1 MTMITVHWQ
10 KCIKNSL
17 WCPFNEKLLNDGRLE
32 ARLGDYSAGISGIY
46 IIWTGT
52 DNNNRTVLKVGSG
65 IIRDKLAADLKNPDI
80 QAHQPTRLYVTWA
93 STLSA
98 IGPEKIQKGI
108 EKFLEI
114 VFKPKLVEYLP
125 DVDLVM
131 VNLPRWNKSEPP
143 L

>member
-32 ARLGDYSAGISGIY
+32 SRLGDYSVGISGVY
-46 IIWTGT
+46 IIWTGSA
-52 DNNNRTVLKVGSG
+52 NNRTVLKVGSG
-65 IIRDKLAADLKNPDI
+65 IIKDKLAADLKNPDI
-80 QAHQPTRLYVTWA
+80 QAHKPTRLYVTWA

-98 IGPEKIQKGI
+98 IGPEKIQQGI

-114 VFKPKLVEYLP
+114 VFKPKLTGYLP
-125 DVDLVM
+125 DVDLVI
-131 VNLPRWNKSEPP
+131 VNLPQWNKSEPP

>member
-1 MTMITVHWQ
+1 MPKELPLV
-10 KCIKNSL
+10 
-17 WCPFNEKLLNDGRLE
+17 PFNEKLLNDGRLE
-32 ARLGDYSAGISGIY
+32 ARLGDYSAGISGVY

-52 DNNNRTVLKVGSG
+52 DNNRTVLKVGSG
-65 IIRDKLAADLKNPDI
+65 IIKDKLAVHLKDPEI
-80 QAHQPTRLYVTWA
+80 QAYKPTRLYVTWG

-114 VFKPKLVEYLP
+114 VFKPKLMGHSP
-125 DVDLVM
+125 DADLVM
-131 VNLPRWNKSEPP
+131 VNLPRWNKPEPP

>member
-17 WCPFNEKLLNDGRLE
+17 WCRFNEKLLNDGRLE
-32 ARLGDYSAGISGIY
+32 ARFGDQSVRISGVY

-52 DNNNRTVLKVGSG
+52 DNNRTVLKVGSG
-65 IIRDKLAADLKNPDI
+65 IIKDRFAVHLKDPEI
-80 QAHQPTRLYVTWA
+80 QAYQPTRLYVTWT

-98 IGPEKIQKGI
+98 IGSEKIQKGV
-108 EKFLEI
+108 EKFLET

-131 VNLPRWNKSEPP
+131 VNLPRWNKPEPP

>member
-1 MTMITVHWQ
+1 MTMITIHWQ

-32 ARLGDYSAGISGIY
+32 ARLGDYSAGISGVY

-52 DNNNRTVLKVGSG
+52 DNNRTVLKVGSG
-65 IIRDKLAADLKNPDI
+65 IIKDKLAADLKNPDI
-80 QAHQPTRLYVTWA
+80 QAHTPTRLYVTWG
-93 STLSA
+93 STLST

-114 VFKPKLVEYLP
+114 VFKPKLMEHSP

-131 VNLPRWNKSEPP
+131 VNLPRWNKPMPP

>member
-1 MTMITVHWQ
+1 MTMMTVHWQ

-17 WCPFNEKLLNDGRLE
+17 WCQLNEKLLNDGRLE
-32 ARLGDYSAGISGIY
+32 VRLGDYSVGVSGVY

-52 DNNNRTVLKVGSG
+52 DNNRTVLKVGSG
-65 IIRDKLAADLKNPDI
+65 IIKDKLAADLKNPDI
-80 QAHQPTRLYVTWA
+80 QGHKPTRLYVTWA

-98 IGPEKIQKGI
+98 IGSEKIQKGM

-114 VFKPKLVEYLP
+114 VFKPKLVEYSP
-125 DVDLVM
+125 EVDLVM
-131 VNLPRWNKSEPP
+131 INLPRWRKSVPP

>member
-32 ARLGDYSAGISGIY
+32 ARLGDYSAGISGVY

-52 DNNNRTVLKVGSG
+52 DNNRTVLKVGSG
-65 IIRDKLAADLKNPDI
+65 IIKDKLAADLKDLEI
-80 QAHQPTRLYVTWA
+80 QAHKPARLYVTWG
-93 STLSA
+93 STLST

-108 EKFLEI
+108 EKFLGV
-114 VFKPKLVEYLP
+114 VFKPKLKENLP

-131 VNLPRWNKSEPP
+131 VNLPRWNKPVPP

>member
-1 MTMITVHWQ
+1 MTMVTLRWQ
-10 KCIKNSL
+10 RCIKNSL
-17 WCPFNEKLLNDGRLE
+17 WCQFNEKLLNDGRLE
-32 ARLGDYSAGISGIY
+32 TRLGDYSVGISGVY

-52 DNNNRTVLKVGSG
+52 DNNRTVLKVGSG
-65 IIRDKLAADLKNPDI
+65 IIKDKLAADLKNPDI
-80 QAHQPTRLYVTWA
+80 QAHKPTRLYVTWA

-98 IGPEKIQKGI
+98 IGSEKIQKGM

-114 VFKPKLVEYLP
+114 VFKPKLVEGLP

-131 VNLPRWNKSEPP
+131 VNLPRWNKPVPP

>member
-32 ARLGDYSAGISGIY
+32 SRLGDYSAGISGVY
-46 IIWTGT
+46 IIWAGT
-52 DNNNRTVLKVGSG
+52 DNNHTVLKVGSG
-65 IIRDKLAADLKNPDI
+65 IIKEKLAAHLKDPEI
-80 QAHQPTRLYVTWA
+80 QAYKPVRLYVTWA
-93 STLSA
+93 STLSV

-114 VFKPKLVEYLP
+114 VFKPKLAENLP
-125 DVDLVM
+125 DVDLVI
-131 VNLPRWNKSEPP
+131 VNLPRWHKSVPP

>member
-1 MTMITVHWQ
+1 MTMMTVHWQ
-10 KCIKNSL
+10 KCIKNSF
-17 WCPFNEKLLNDGRLE
+17 WCQLNEKLLNDGRLE
-32 ARLGDYSAGISGIY
+32 ARLGDYSVGVSGVY

-52 DNNNRTVLKVGSG
+52 ENNRTVLKVGSG
-65 IIRDKLAADLKNPDI
+65 IIKDKLAADLKNPDI
-80 QAHQPTRLYVTWA
+80 QAHKPTRLYVTWA

-98 IGPEKIQKGI
+98 IGSEKIQKGI

-125 DVDLVM
+125 EVDLVM
-131 VNLPRWNKSEPP
+131 VNLPRWRKSVPP

>member
-10 KCIKNSL
+10 KCMKNSF
-17 WCPFNEKLLNDGRLE
+17 WCPLNEKLLNDGRLE
-32 ARLGDYSAGISGIY
+32 ARLGDYSAGISGVY

-52 DNNNRTVLKVGSG
+52 ENNRTVLKVGSG
-65 IIRDKLAADLKNPDI
+65 IIKDKLAAHLKDPEI
-80 QAHQPTRLYVTWA
+80 QAYKPTRLYVTWA
-93 STLSA
+93 STLST
-98 IGPEKIQKGI
+98 IGSEKIQRGI

-131 VNLPRWNKSEPP
+131 VNLPRWNRPEPP

>member
-32 ARLGDYSAGISGIY
+32 ARLGDYSAGISGVY

-52 DNNNRTVLKVGSG
+52 DNNRTVLKVGSG
-65 IIRDKLAADLKNPDI
+65 IIKDQLAADLKNPEI
-80 QAHQPTRLYVTWA
+80 QAHKPARLYVTWS
-93 STLSA
+93 STLST

-108 EKFLEI
+108 EKFLGV
-114 VFKPKLVEYLP
+114 VFKPKLAEHLP

-131 VNLPRWNKSEPP
+131 VNLPRWNKGVPP

>member
-1 MTMITVHWQ
+1 MTMITVQWQ

-17 WCPFNEKLLNDGRLE
+17 WCQFNEKLLNDGRLE
-32 ARLGDYSAGISGIY
+32 ARLGDHSTSISGVY

-52 DNNNRTVLKVGSG
+52 NNNNRTVLKVGSG
-65 IIRDKLAADLKNPDI
+65 IIKDKLAADLKNPEI

-131 VNLPRWNKSEPP
+131 VNLPRWNKSVPP

>member
-1 MTMITVHWQ
+1 MTMMTVYWQ
-10 KCIKNSL
+10 RCIKNSL

-32 ARLGDYSAGISGIY
+32 ARLGDYSAGISGVY

-52 DNNNRTVLKVGSG
+52 DNNRTVLKVGSG
-65 IIRDKLAADLKNPDI
+65 IIKDKLAADLKNPDI
-80 QAHQPTRLYVTWA
+80 QAHKSTRLYVTWA

-98 IGPEKIQKGI
+98 IGSEKIQKGI

-131 VNLPRWNKSEPP
+131 VNLPRWRKSVPP

>member
-10 KCIKNSL
+10 KCLKNSL

-32 ARLGDYSAGISGIY
+32 ARLGDYSAGISGVY

-52 DNNNRTVLKVGSG
+52 DNNRTVLKVGSG
-65 IIRDKLAADLKNPDI
+65 IIKDKLAVHLKDPEI
-80 QAHQPTRLYVTWA
+80 QAYQPTRLYVTWG
-93 STLSA
+93 STVST
-98 IGPEKIQKGI
+98 IGPQEIQKGI

-114 VFKPKLVEYLP
+114 VFKPKLGADSP

-131 VNLPRWNKSEPP
+131 VNLPRWNKPMPP

>member
-1 MTMITVHWQ
+1 MTMMTVHWQ

-17 WCPFNEKLLNDGRLE
+17 WCQFNEKLLNDGRLE
-32 ARLGDYSAGISGIY
+32 ARLGDYSVGISGVY

-52 DNNNRTVLKVGSG
+52 DNNRTVLKVGSG
-65 IIRDKLAADLKNPDI
+65 IIKDKLAADLKNPDI
-80 QAHQPTRLYVTWA
+80 QAHKPTRLYVTWA

-98 IGPEKIQKGI
+98 IGSEKIQKGM

-114 VFKPKLVEYLP
+114 VFKPKLTEYLP

-131 VNLPRWNKSEPP
+131 VNLPRWRKSVPP

>member
-17 WCPFNEKLLNDGRLE
+17 WCQFNEKLLNDGRLD
-32 ARLGDYSAGISGIY
+32 ARLGDYSVGISGVY

-52 DNNNRTVLKVGSG
+52 DTNRTVLKVGSG
-65 IIRDKLAADLKNPDI
+65 IIKDKLAADLKNPDI
-80 QAHQPTRLYVTWA
+80 QAHKPTRLYVTWA

-98 IGPEKIQKGI
+98 IGSEKIQKGM

-114 VFKPKLVEYLP
+114 VFKPKVVEYLP

-131 VNLPRWNKSEPP
+131 VNLPRWRKSVPP